1 MSNNT
6 LVSFARTSFAAAFA
20 LGTALAFA
28 SPAAAQPT
36 PTGLGCEDGYT
47 LVIEADVLTCEGT
60 KLTGNMVPLAAKPT
74 CTWNPNMLKPAL
86 IVVSGADYC
95 TNGSTISCGSF
106 GGTLTVN
113 YSGTT
118 DMCVKLVPESVPDY
132 QSPFDL

>member
-36 PTGLGCEDGYT
+36 PTGLGCEAGYT

-60 KLTGNMVPLAAKPT
+60 ILTGKMVPLASKPT
-74 CTWNPNMLKPAL
+74 CTFNGGLKPIL
-86 IVVSGADYC
+86 VTTSGADYC
-95 TNGSTISCGSF
+95 TNGSTISCGTF